1 MKVVFLGEK
10 SLDAADE
17 QMMKRGEK
25 KIIDFR
31 YSDLNAFK
39 LEFPFPFH
47 MRPSVTFPFFYFATR
62 STLTSTWS
70 EAGTSTSKHWSM
82 SVCDPQ

>member
-47 MRPSVTFPFFYFATR
+47 MRPSVTFPFFLLCH
-62 STLTSTWS
+62 TLDVDVNILFGGRDLH
-70 EAGTSTSKHWSM
+70 E
-82 SVCDPQ
+82 